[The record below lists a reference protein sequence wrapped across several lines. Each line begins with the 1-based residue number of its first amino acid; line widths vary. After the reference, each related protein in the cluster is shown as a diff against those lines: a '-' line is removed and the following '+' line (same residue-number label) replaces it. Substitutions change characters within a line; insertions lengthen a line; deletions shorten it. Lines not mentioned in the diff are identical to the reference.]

1 MKLTTEKLKKLIL
14 SEMKS
19 YDVVSE
25 TEVDGFPEKD
35 YEEAMSYTPEVNLQT
50 GLEDLKKNPKILNRY
65 DVVQAI
71 NTVIDFLKQPDMQNG
86 KKITN

>member
-19 YDVVSE
+19 YDIVSE
-25 TEVDGFPEKD
+25 TEVDGFAEPE

-50 GLEDLKKNPKILNRY
+50 RLEDLKNNPKISNRT
-65 DVVQAI
+65 DIQGAI
-71 NTVIDFLKQPDMQNG
+71 DIVITFLKNQGM
-86 KKITN
+86 

>member
-25 TEVDGFPEKD
+25 TEVDGFSEPED
-35 YEEAMSYTPEVNLQT
+35 DEDRLAGRMELDLEN
-50 GLEDLKKNPKILNRY
+50 GLEDLKKNPEVSNRI
-65 DVVQAI
+65 DIVQAI
-71 NTVIDFLKQPDMQNG
+71 DIVIEFLKLLNNEPGM
-86 KKITN
+86 